1 MQTTPLRTATLAV
14 VLCLAVGALSGVA
27 AADPIDEA
35 TIGTDVNAT
44 VDGQGLEGGFTCAGT
59 PTDHDCDK
67 GGTFSAGPFSVDYR
81 GFNGGSLDNE
91 SYALG
96 DTFVVDAGN
105 ETLVAGF
112 ECEVGTDPEPGN
124 PCPVELSDEA
134 PDDGN
139 ETECDAGSEGDEK
152 AGDDGD
158 EDSDGDSKDDEGAG
172 NDDGDENGEGDQ
184 DCEQRGEDGDGD
196 DDGETRT
203 SKG

>member
-1 MQTTPLRTATLAV
+1 MRTIPLRTATLAV

-35 TIGTDVNAT
+35 NIGTDVNAT
-44 VDGQGLEGGFTCAGT
+44 VDGQGLEGGFTCVGT

-67 GGTFSAGPFSVDYR
+67 GGTFTAGPLSVDYR

-112 ECEVGTDPEPGN
+112 ECDVGTDPEPGN
-124 PCPVELSDEA
+124 PCPVVLSDEA

-139 ETECDAGSEGDEK
+139 ETECDGDSEGDEK
-152 AGDDGD
+152 
-158 EDSDGDSKDDEGAG
+158 AG
-172 NDDGDENGEGDQ
+172 NDDGDENSEADQ
-184 DCEQRGEDGDGD
+184 DCEQSGENGDGDG
-196 DDGETRT
+196 DGETRT
-203 SKG
+203 LAE